1 MRWVEKGERKK
12 LREWAEEKG
21 EKVSER
27 ERKRMEESEGY
38 LERNRKGI
46 RTRVRKEEGVIGSS
60 TEGHI
65 SHVLSARM
73 SSRPMGWSEEGA
85 GKLSRLRIYWKN
97 GESIGKLLRE
107 GGKEEKAAEEE
118 RRCLSAE
125 ELIRW
130 ERRSR
135 KRNGK
140 YVEALQAG
148 ISSQTRMRMYF
159 QESIGKI
166 CG

>member
-1 MRWVEKGERKK
+1 M
-12 LREWAEEKG
+12 
-21 EKVSER
+21 
-27 ERKRMEESEGY
+27 
-38 LERNRKGI
+38 
-46 RTRVRKEEGVIGSS
+46 
-60 TEGHI
+60 
-65 SHVLSARM
+65 
-73 SSRPMGWSEEGA
+73 
-85 GKLSRLRIYWKN
+85 
-97 GESIGKLLRE
+97 RE

-135 KRNGK
+135 KRKGK